1 MLSAV
6 SAVGVALRYVLREPS
21 PCVADV
27 LIVKERLEGLFEMP
41 FLSMWTKGMTVER
54 YIELTSALGVK
65 KLKKVPS
72 KGLEGE
78 VHKIIEKEVNILLGK
93 NLLQRE
99 KKEEVL

>member
-6 SAVGVALRYVLREPS
+6 PAAGVALRYAPREPS

-41 FLSMWTKGMTVER
+41 FLSMRTKGMTVDR
-54 YIELTSALGVK
+54 YIELTSALGAK

-72 KGLEGE
+72 KGLEGKYTRLSRKKSISSRT
-78 VHKIIEKEVNILLGK
+78 KIYCK
-93 NLLQRE
+93 R
-99 KKEEVL
+99 